1 MTLGHACGMPPT
13 GANIAVLVLK
23 TELDAGSSYTKQLAV
38 VGLGIGMMVVW
49 VPRTTA
55 ALLGAVCR
63 CRCCC
68 CCFVFSCLC
77 LLACVGVLGHRR
89 GTALGHPCGMP
100 PTDANI
106 TVLLLKTWLAPDST
120 YT

>member
-63 CRCCC
+63 CRCSCC
-68 CCFVFSCLC
+68 YFFLLVYVCLC
-77 LLACVGVLGHRR
+77 MLALSLIH
-89 GTALGHPCGMP
+89 
-100 PTDANI
+100 I
-106 TVLLLKTWLAPDST
+106 
-120 YT
+120 